1 MRRLLPFA
9 LSPFAA
15 TLASAVASTLAW
27 APAHAQTDGTAA
39 ATLPTIGV
47 TTTPERQNRASV
59 SGWGDGPAWRAPY
72 QAQTFSQDALQQ
84 AQVTRLAELT
94 KLDASVTDSYN
105 TAGYWDILAI
115 RGFTLDNTSNY
126 RRDGLPINGETRLP
140 LDNKA
145 AVEVYKGISGLQAG
159 VSAPGGLVNLLV
171 KRPEGRTRSVG
182 LSATDA
188 GAHLTTVDLGDR
200 FGDARQFGARLN
212 LAAERLDTP
221 VDGTRGQRK
230 LAALATD
237 WRLNP
242 GHLIEFEIES
252 SRLAQPSAPGYS
264 LLDGRVPSI
273 HSVDRTRNFNRQDW
287 TLPVVMAGTTGSLR
301 WQGDLGQGLRARVTY
316 GEQHLQSADRAG
328 FPFGCGFDDFAQY
341 CANGDFAY
349 YDYRS
354 EGERRITRSLLS
366 ELEGEARI
374 GGMGHRW
381 QLSLLR
387 SLHKTDVNNT
397 AFNYVGDG
405 NTYTGVPGLT
415 PDPTALGAGLDRTD
429 RSTELALRDE
439 VALSESLRAWLGV
452 RHTQIRRNARS
463 TADGTAAPRISEDL
477 TTPWLGLGYTLAPST
492 QAYVS
497 WGEGV
502 EVLHVPAV
510 WYGNAGA
517 PLPVHKS
524 RQTEVG
530 LKGQA
535 PWLNGQQ
542 NWSVSLFAIRKPQ
555 GAGNPATGEFLLDGT
570 ATHRGLELQ
579 WQGRRG
585 PWQLAAGGMWIDT
598 ERRGSANPA
607 VNGQESTNVPEH
619 TLRLSGQYTLPL
631 TWPVSVQ
638 ADLVREGRRWVDV
651 ANTARLPAWNRVDLT
666 LKTTTPHTAGQQW
679 MVQLGVTNLL
689 DAKAWRE
696 APALTGHYYLFPM
709 LPRTV
714 TLSARLD
721 F

>member
-1 MRRLLPFA
+1 MRRLFPFA
-9 LSPFAA
+9 LSP
-15 TLASAVASTLAW
+15 L
-27 APAHAQTDGTAA
+27 AA
-39 ATLPTIGV
+39 ALLSILGAPVAMAQASDEGATTLPTVGV
-47 TTTPERQNRASV
+47 TATAERQQRASIA
-59 SGWGDGPAWRAPY
+59 GWPAGPAWRAPY
-72 QAQTFSQDALQQ
+72 QAQTFTQEALQN
-84 AQVTRLAELT
+84 AQVQRLADLT
-94 KLDASVTDSYN
+94 KLDASVTDAYN

-126 RRDGLPINGETRLP
+126 RRDGMPVNAETRLP
-140 LDNKA
+140 LDNKS
-145 AVEVYKGISGLQAG
+145 AVELFKGISGLQAG

-171 KRPEGRTRSVG
+171 KRPEGRTRTVGVSV
-182 LSATDA
+182 SET
-188 GAHLTTVDLGDR
+188 GAHLSTLDLGDR
-200 FGDARQFGARLN
+200 FGAAREFGARLN

-242 GHLIEFEIES
+242 DNLIEFEIET
-252 SRLAQPSAPGYS
+252 SRLAQPSAPGFS

-273 HSVDRTRNFNRQDW
+273 RSVDRTRNFNQQDW

-328 FPFGCGFDDFAQY
+328 FPFGCGFDDFTQY
-341 CANGDFAY
+341 CGNGDFAY

-354 EGERRITRSLLS
+354 EGERRTTRSLLS

-374 GGMGHRW
+374 GGMRHAW
-381 QLSLLR
+381 SVSLLR
-387 SLHKTDVNNT
+387 SLHKTDVNNS
-397 AFNYVGDG
+397 AFNFVGDG
-405 NTYTGVPGLT
+405 NVFTGVPALPANPET
-415 PDPTALGAGLDRTD
+415 LGAGLDRTD
-429 RSTELALRDE
+429 RSTEIALRDE
-439 VALSESLRAWLGV
+439 VTLSESLRAWLGV

-463 TADGTAAPRISEDL
+463 TADGAAAPRIGEDL
-477 TTPWLGLGYTLAPST
+477 TTPWVGLGYTVAPST
-492 QAYVS
+492 QAYIS
-497 WGEGV
+497 WGQGV

-524 RQTEVG
+524 RQTELG

-535 PWLNGQQ
+535 PWLGGQQ
-542 NWSVSLFAIRKPQ
+542 NWSASLFAIRKPQ
-555 GAGNPATGEFLLDGT
+555 GAGDPATGTFQLDGT
-570 ATHRGLELQ
+570 ATHRGVELQ
-579 WQGRRG
+579 WQTRQG

-607 VNGQESTNVPEH
+607 VNGQESTNVPDH
-619 TLRLSGQYTLPL
+619 TLRLSGQYTVPL
-631 TWPVSVQ
+631 AWPVSVQ

-651 ANTARLPAWNRVDLT
+651 ANTARLPAWNRVDLL
-666 LKTTTPHTAGQQW
+666 LKTTSPQAAGQQW
-679 MVQLGVTNLL
+679 TVQLGVTNLL
-689 DAKAWRE
+689 DTHAWRE
-696 APALTGHYYLFPM
+696 APALTGHYYLFPVQ
-709 LPRTV
+709 PRTV
-714 TLSARLD
+714 TLSAQLA